1 MSEPISSEA
10 PPPNGVNPAAT
21 TPIEAVGPAEHLHPA
36 FLIAGLGGSFRA
48 VSGAY
53 AFLAYLIV
61 SGKWSTALMVGI
73 GIFAVSII
81 GVFLYWRRFEY
92 RVGQREIRIDSGIL
106 NRRHRS
112 IPFDRIQDADITQG
126 PLDRLLGIAQV
137 KFETGG
143 GSAGRNSE
151 EGVLRAITVQRAHQL
166 RELVRS
172 QRAGAAAVSIEPEVE
187 QPPAYA
193 MDLRRL
199 AIAGIFN
206 FSLAIL
212 AGLVGITQTFGDAIG
227 FDPFS
232 RRFWRSLLAASA
244 PLQDFAMAH
253 QVIVVAA
260 GSMLLIAVG
269 VAAGFIRTA
278 LRDYGFRVD
287 RTETGLRRRRGL
299 LTRTDVTLPLNRA
312 QAAVI
317 STGPLREAFG
327 WKELSL
333 KSLASD
339 ESGRRAHV
347 VAPLAHDREVDRLLT
362 ELRWR
367 ALPPCPDWRHVS
379 TAYVFA
385 FALALTPLLIPL
397 AVQAVLV
404 PPAAIAF
411 GAALA
416 GAIGLR
422 WLAWFRTAYALDE
435 DRVLI
440 RTGWWRRKL
449 LILPFGRIQSA
460 DISENFVSRWFGTST
475 LRLGVA
481 GGSMAGEIIPAIPTV
496 AARQLRQQLLSLPA

>member
-1 MSEPISSEA
+1 MSA
-10 PPPNGVNPAAT
+10 PTPPDDS
-21 TPIEAVGPAEHLHPA
+21 AVGPPERLHPL
-36 FLIAGLGGSFRA
+36 FLLKGLAGSVRGLAGLYAALGYLVISGRWGSAIVAALLFVVFGIVGG
-48 VSGAY
+48 
-53 AFLAYLIV
+53 
-61 SGKWSTALMVGI
+61 
-73 GIFAVSII
+73 
-81 GVFLYWRRFEY
+81 FLYWRRFEY

-151 EGVLRAITVQRAHQL
+151 EGVLRAITVQRAHQI

-172 QRAGAAAVSIEPEVE
+172 QRAGAAAVSIEPEEVE